1 MTEEEYTGRVVA
13 RIVNRGSKS
22 EHRAAFLE
30 TAHGLLRLRRPS
42 APPFHD
48 PVLMRLVGGIVRC
61 SGHVE
66 DGKLILSSWKRVVRR
81 QKPKGK
87 PH

>member
-48 PVLMRLVGGIVRC
+48 PVLMRLVGSVVSCR
-61 SGHVE
+61 GHIQ
-66 DGKLILSSWKRVVRR
+66 DCKLILSSWKKVAPR
-81 QKPKGK
+81 QKLRK
-87 PH
+87 

>member
-30 TAHGLLRLRRPS
+30 TAHGLLFLRRPS

-48 PVLMRLVGGIVRC
+48 PVLMRLVGSIVRC

-66 DGKLILSSWKRVVRR
+66 DGNLILSAWKKVAPQ
-81 QKPKGK
+81 QKRKG
-87 PH
+87 

>member
-30 TAHGLLRLRRPS
+30 TAQGLLRLRRPS
-42 APPFHD
+42 SPPFHD
-48 PVLMRLVGGIVRC
+48 PVLMRLVGSIVRC
-61 SGHVE
+61 TGHVE
-66 DGKLILSSWKRVVRR
+66 DGKLILTAWKKVAPQ
-81 QKPKGK
+81 QKRKG
-87 PH
+87 